1 MIKITFK
8 TMDKD
13 KKVLKKNKVVEYNP
27 EEETALDMYVE
38 FNKYIFPVMT
48 VNEESNVDGIGYI
61 DEVGSLF
68 VQYKCMAKSVE
79 GFELGMRPEPFGYF
93 YHDVHKLVYNNLV
106 KAKNKAKFI
115 NEKIKTNYMYHREP
129 IGLDLVDLR

>member
-1 MIKITFK
+1 
-8 TMDKD
+8 MDKD
-13 KKVLKKNKVVEYNP
+13 KKILKKNKVVEYNP

-38 FNKYIFPVMT
+38 MNKYIFPIMT
-48 VNEESNVDGIGYI
+48 VNENSNVDGIGYI
-61 DEVGSLF
+61 KETGTLF

-79 GFELGMRPEPFGYF
+79 GFELGMRSEPIGYF

-115 NEKIKTNYMYHREP
+115 NEKIKKNYMYHREP
-129 IGLDLVDLR
+129 IGLDLVDLK

>member
-1 MIKITFK
+1 MKIVFK
-8 TMDKD
+8 SMDKD
-13 KKVLKKNKVVEYNP
+13 KKFLNENNVVEYKLEN
-27 EEETALDMYVE
+27 ETPTNIIVE
-38 FNKYIFPVMT
+38 SNKYIFPLMT
-48 VNEESNVDGIGYI
+48 INEDSNLDCIGYI
-61 DEVGSLF
+61 KEKNILF
-68 VQYKCMAKSVE
+68 IQYKEMKKSVE

>member
-1 MIKITFK
+1 
-8 TMDKD
+8 MDKD

-38 FNKYIFPVMT
+38 MNKYIFPVMT
-48 VNEESNVDGIGYI
+48 VNENSNVDGIGYI
-61 DEVGSLF
+61 KENNTLF

-79 GFELGMRPEPFGYF
+79 GFELGMRPEPIGYF

-115 NEKIKTNYMYHREP
+115 NEKIKKNYMYHREP
-129 IGLDLVDLR
+129 IGLDLVDL

>member
-1 MIKITFK
+1 
-8 TMDKD
+8 MDKD
-13 KKVLKKNKVVEYNP
+13 KKILKKNKVVEYNP
-27 EEETALDMYVE
+27 EEEKALDMYVE
-38 FNKYIFPVMT
+38 MNKYIFPIMT
-48 VNEESNVDGIGYI
+48 VNENSNVDGIGYI
-61 DEVGSLF
+61 KETGTLF

-79 GFELGMRPEPFGYF
+79 GFELGMRPEPIGYF

-115 NEKIKTNYMYHREP
+115 NEKIKKNYMYHREP

>member
-1 MIKITFK
+1 
-8 TMDKD
+8 MDKD
-13 KKVLKKNKVVEYNP
+13 KKILKKNKVVEYNP
-27 EEETALDMYVE
+27 DEEKALDMYVE
-38 FNKYIFPVMT
+38 MNKYIFPIMT
-48 VNEESNVDGIGYI
+48 VNENSNVDGIGYI
-61 DEVGSLF
+61 KETGTLF

-79 GFELGMRPEPFGYF
+79 GFELGMRPEPIGYF

-115 NEKIKTNYMYHREP
+115 NEKIKKNYMYHREP

>member
-1 MIKITFK
+1 
-8 TMDKD
+8 MDKN
-13 KKVLKKNKVVEYNP
+13 KKILKKNKVVDYNP

-38 FNKYIFPVMT
+38 LNKYIFSIMT
-48 VNEESNVDGIGYI
+48 INEESNVDGIGYI
-61 DEVGSLF
+61 PQRGMLF

-115 NEKIKTNYMYHREP
+115 NEHIKTNYMYHREP
-129 IGLDLVDLR
+129 IGLDLINMLNG